1 MSEADWIPTDEE
13 IEEKYELYSYMIF
26 ANKRRYFNELWKNL
40 KSQGFIWQD
49 IKGQKLRANQI
60 SNRYL
65 RNILRFIKNTCI
77 SEEQVSALKSLA
89 KERGVK
95 C

>member
-13 IEEKYELYSYMIF
+13 VEEKYELYSYMIF
-26 ANKRRYFNELWKNL
+26 ANKRRYLNELWENL

-49 IKGQKLRANQI
+49 IRGQKFRANQI

-65 RNILRFIKNTCI
+65 RNILRFIKTTCI
-77 SEEQVSALKSLA
+77 AEEQVSALRSLA